1 MLSPKYL
8 HNFSGV
14 LKIPLINY
22 EINLVLNW
30 SVTCS
35 TYNAAAN
42 QAVPFEI
49 TDTKLHVPVVTL
61 STQDNAKLLQQ
72 SKSGF
77 KRKTNWNK
85 CQSKVIVKRQ
95 NRYSDY
101 LIDPRYQ
108 GVNRRFALP
117 FSDCTVG
124 TGYRRCFLPNV
135 QIED

>member
-1 MLSPKYL
+1 MVQNYWKNAKYL

-22 EINLVLNW
+22 EINLVPNW
-30 SVTCS
+30 SVTYI

-85 CQSKVIVKRQ
+85 CQSEVTVKRQ

-108 GVNRRFALP
+108 GVNTFYHFQTAQLEQN
-117 FSDCTVG
+117 T
-124 TGYRRCFLPNV
+124 
-135 QIED
+135 EDVFFQMYK